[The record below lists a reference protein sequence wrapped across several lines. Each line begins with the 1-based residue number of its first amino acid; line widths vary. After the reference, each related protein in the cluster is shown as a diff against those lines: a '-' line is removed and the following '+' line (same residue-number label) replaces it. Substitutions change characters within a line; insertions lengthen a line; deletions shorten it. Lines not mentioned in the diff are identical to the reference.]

1 MPDGD
6 ATSVELLERWR
17 GGDARAADELFS
29 RYTERL
35 LRLARNQISPKLARR
50 VDPEDVVQSVYRS
63 FFADALADHFVLQR
77 SGDLWRLL
85 AAITLHK
92 VQGQVERHTAAKR
105 SIHREESP
113 AEGDALYGLP
123 VERLASVPSPSE
135 AAGVADELDCVLRE
149 LTSGHRL
156 MVEMRLQGHT
166 FEAIAV
172 ATQRSERLVRR
183 VLEQVKNRL
192 QQRCQEMA
200 SG

>member
-1 MPDGD
+1 MPERDE
-6 ATSVELLERWR
+6 TSVALLARWR

-35 LRLARNQISPKLARR
+35 LRLARSQLSPKLARR
-50 VDPEDVVQSVYRS
+50 VDPEDVVQSAYRS

-92 VQGQVERHTAAKR
+92 VKGQVEHHTAAKR
-105 SIHREESP
+105 SIQREESP
-113 AEGDALYGLP
+113 EAEGGVYGLP
-123 VERLASVPSPSE
+123 VESLACVPSPSE
-135 AAGVADELDCVLRE
+135 AVGVADELECVLRE
-149 LTSGHRL
+149 LTPSHRL

-166 FEAIAV
+166 FEAIAA

-183 VLEQVKNRL
+183 VLDQVKDRL
-192 QQRCQEMA
+192 QQRCREMA